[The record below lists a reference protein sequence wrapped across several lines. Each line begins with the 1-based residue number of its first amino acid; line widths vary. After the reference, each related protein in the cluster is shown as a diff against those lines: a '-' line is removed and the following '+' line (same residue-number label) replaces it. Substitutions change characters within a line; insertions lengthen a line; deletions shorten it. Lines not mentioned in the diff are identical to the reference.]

1 MLLDKDY
8 RHSASKGNSFIDSP
22 PHWIVHQLYAFEGKP
37 NARMIMGTAA
47 EAGAMNAIKNEQYE
61 EDDIHKFTQKTF
73 LELGGTEE
81 DDEYEM
87 TAKIAVR
94 FKDTLIGFGD
104 IVSYQKELQV
114 SGEPYGLKYDIKC
127 VTDFEFKD
135 FIVDTKATAYLKRL
149 KSGQLDKNW
158 YPKQSDLRQQFLYKD
173 IFKKPTMLLYCS
185 HSDTETVEL
194 EHLEEDQL
202 AMMIQTFKTIE
213 FITSIAKT
221 KEDIVRMYPLTL
233 DNFRWGKGDTEL
245 KQFAK
250 DIWQKAWK

>member
-22 PHWIVHQLYAFEGKP
+22 PHWIVHELYAFEGKP

-47 EAGAMNAIKNEQYE
+47 EAGAMNAIKNKQYE

-114 SGEPYGLKYDIKC
+114 SGEP
-127 VTDFEFKD
+127 
-135 FIVDTKATAYLKRL
+135 
-149 KSGQLDKNW
+149 
-158 YPKQSDLRQQFLYKD
+158 
-173 IFKKPTMLLYCS
+173 
-185 HSDTETVEL
+185 
-194 EHLEEDQL
+194 
-202 AMMIQTFKTIE
+202 
-213 FITSIAKT
+213 
-221 KEDIVRMYPLTL
+221 
-233 DNFRWGKGDTEL
+233 
-245 KQFAK
+245 
-250 DIWQKAWK
+250 